1 MLDIVTDVISGVL
14 DVGTNVME
22 EASEAKLLESSMF
35 HGSLGGFHTVFLGK
49 GFACGVGVASS
60 GTVPS
65 FTGSPFKVW
74 SNLMCDMLDIV
85 SDGVSGMMDP

>member
-1 MLDIVTDVISGVL
+1 MFSTG
-14 DVGTNVME
+14 E
-22 EASEAKLLESSMF
+22 EVEIHKSSSF
-35 HGSLGGFHTVFLGK
+35 HGSLGGFHSVFLGK

-85 SDGVSGMMDP
+85 SDGISGMMDP